1 MSGKI
6 KKVISMLVIVTL
18 FVMSFAGISLSY
30 VSAAA
35 DITTTRRAAMATSIM

>member
-1 MSGKI
+1 MSRKI
-6 KKVISMLVIVTL
+6 KKVISVLVIATL

-35 DITTTRRAAMATSIM
+35 DEIGRASCRERV